1 MSLLCRPNNSPFRL
15 QFHSCEHK
23 TAIVFWTE
31 LEYLTAFSFKS
42 SLTKFLFYF
51 SAGKDVFIS
60 VKLTQ
65 HFQRKIRLT
74 FGPGTP
80 GSPRS
85 PFPTGPASPL
95 SPYSNRHIYHKIL
108 GSLQHTTNSAWPKKP
123 NHQNKTFSSSSMT
136 CNGLGNSPLS
146 K

>member
-1 MSLLCRPNNSPFRL
+1 MSLLCRPNKSLFRL
-15 QFHSCEHK
+15 QFHSCEHR

-51 SAGKDVFIS
+51 SAGKDVFVG
-60 VKLTQ
+60 VKVTE
-65 HFQRKIRLT
+65 HFQYKIRLT

-85 PFPTGPASPL
+85 PFPTGPVSPL
-95 SPYSNRHIYHKIL
+95 SPYCNRYTFITKYWPFF
-108 GSLQHTTNSAWPKKP
+108 STPPTQHDQRNQIIRRKYF
-123 NHQNKTFSSSSMT
+123 QVY
-136 CNGLGNSPLS
+136 L
-146 K
+146 